1 MRGIFVS
8 CGLQWISFVSMYR
21 WWYWLETLLNL
32 LTCVYIYIYILH
44 TVVYCMWSGTVNTNQ
59 HDKSGDTLVTSTL
72 IHPMSVL
79 TVALA
84 IRTLSEEKLNL
95 CMKIILKFVC
105 LFFTVKYFLQI
116 QTLVWRWSR
125 SISSS
130 RDDFALGLIRLLCYL
145 IRKVEP
151 PTATTSSRTVGPD
164 YRWSYWYL

>member
-8 CGLQWISFVSMYR
+8 CGLQWISFVLMYR

-32 LTCVYIYIYILH
+32 PMFIYIY
-44 TVVYCMWSGTVNTNQ
+44 TPYCTYSCLLYANTNQ

-72 IHPMSVL
+72 IHPVSVL
-79 TVALA
+79 TIALA

-95 CMKIILKFVC
+95 CIKIILKFVC
-105 LFFTVKYFLQI
+105 LFFIVKYFLQI

-125 SISSS
+125 GISS

-151 PTATTSSRTVGPD
+151 PIATTSSCTVGPD